1 MLFIF
6 FIIIIILYFIFFTQG
21 EHFTQQV
28 ATERDIKLAQ
38 KNVLQKI
45 CIDKGYNW
53 KEGGDEFSYDCLHT
67 KQTCLRDSIYPTYAD
82 KAPTYYEWRSEPN
95 NDRCII
101 GNEAFR
107 EFCEKEGLTYSPDS
121 GKCKTNKK
129 YCSSKGLPY
138 CNGDCYIPPLQWVSE
153 QVFGTTLG
161 RTIAQAS
168 PERWIVEGACKLEE
182 E

>member
-1 MLFIF
+1 M
-6 FIIIIILYFIFFTQG
+6 YVYVVMN
-21 EHFTQQV
+21 ES
-28 ATERDIKLAQ
+28 R
-38 KNVLQKI
+38 
-45 CIDKGYNW
+45 C
-53 KEGGDEFSYDCLHT
+53 
-67 KQTCLRDSIYPTYAD
+67 
-82 KAPTYYEWRSEPN
+82 
-95 NDRCII
+95 DRVC
-101 GNEAFR
+101 
-107 EFCEKEGLTYSPDS
+107 KDS